1 MRRNAENKH
10 RIPRIATA
18 LGAVLM
24 PVITACGGEFD
35 RKGDVSRELRSGD
48 RSNSSSV
55 LDACGEA
62 PAGSIGAQ
70 VPFIGGEPIPGTFS
84 CGPDEEFIAARRE
97 SNKTQ
102 PNADSVPELSS
113 PGISMEGPSDEWI
126 QGQVVAR
133 NIVELAEP
141 GEASRGPSN
150 QWIQDNKK

>member
-1 MRRNAENKH
+1 MRRNPENKQ
-10 RIPRIATA
+10 RISRIATA

-24 PVITACGGEFD
+24 PVVAACGGNFD
-35 RKGDVSRELRSGD
+35 RKGDVSRELQSGD
-48 RSNSSSV
+48 HSHSSSV

-62 PAGSIGAQ
+62 PEDSIGGQ
-70 VPFIGGEPIPGTFS
+70 IPFISGEPIPGTFS

-102 PNADSVPELSS
+102 RNVDSTPELSP

-141 GEASRGPSN
+141 GIASRGPSH

>member
-24 PVITACGGEFD
+24 PVMAACGGDFD
-35 RKGDVSRELRSGD
+35 RKGDVARELQSGD

-55 LDACGEA
+55 LDTCGEA
-62 PAGSIGAQ
+62 PAGSIGAR
-70 VPFIGGEPIPGTFS
+70 VPSIGGDPISGTFS
-84 CGPDEEFIAARRE
+84 CGPDEAFIAARRE
-97 SNKTQ
+97 SNKDQ
-102 PNADSVPELSS
+102 PVIDRVPELSP
-113 PGISMEGPSDEWI
+113 PGIRMAGPSDEWI
-126 QGQVVAR
+126 QGRVVQR
-133 NIVELAEP
+133 NIIELAEP